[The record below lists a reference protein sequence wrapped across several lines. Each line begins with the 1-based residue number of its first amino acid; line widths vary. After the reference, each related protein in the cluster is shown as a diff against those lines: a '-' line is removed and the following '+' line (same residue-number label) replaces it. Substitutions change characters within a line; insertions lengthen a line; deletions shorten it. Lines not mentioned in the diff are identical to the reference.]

1 MLHERIA
8 AALGWTLA
16 ETKSF
21 SLATLREMVRPL
33 SPKLTHE
40 ITIAMKGLCLT
51 TDNESKRPLRGLLP
65 ADPRKPLDDARDL
78 IRNRVS

>member
-21 SLATLREMVRPL
+21 SLSTLREMVRPL

-51 TDNESKRPLRGLLP
+51 TEDEST
-65 ADPRKPLDDARDL
+65 
-78 IRNRVS
+78 